1 MADWWTPTTGSC
13 LAQLPKARIVE
24 AVTEAVSSENA
35 APLTMLKKGEAVAA
49 ADALR
54 QGTRWLPPPLRERGS
69 ASA

>member
-1 MADWWTPTTGSC
+1 
-13 LAQLPKARIVE
+13 LPKARIVE